1 MKNIRISKLTC
12 RFEDASLE
20 NEYLKHR
27 WTKIWDN
34 IKILLY
40 VDTTVG
46 VIIRIDDIFVQGVG
60 KNIYYLSYHIFSIM
74 LLLMFIFS
82 SNEK

>member
-46 VIIRIDDIFVQGVG
+46 YNKD
-60 KNIYYLSYHIFSIM
+60 
-74 LLLMFIFS
+74 
-82 SNEK
+82 